1 VGSRAE
7 RGGTAFRE
15 FKRYPLFNPNDVV
28 AQAEVWQGAKDTVP
42 LTVKQPLGVTMQVD
56 SRPGMKVALVYDG
69 PVPAPIEKGQKVGLL
84 KITAPDYPE
93 MDAPLYAAES
103 VSRAGIFARMY
114 LGLRTLIFGHS
125 G

>member
-1 VGSRAE
+1 MSGINTRRAQVNLSGKIAVITGAGSE
-7 RGGTAFRE
+7 
-15 FKRYPLFNPNDVV
+15 
-28 AQAEVWQGAKDTVP
+28 
-42 LTVKQPLGVTMQVD
+42 LGLALALLAAH
-56 SRPGMKVALVYDG
+56 RGMKVALVYDG
-69 PVPAPIEKGQKVGLL
+69 PVPAPIEKGQKVGML

-114 LGLRTLIFGHS
+114 LGLRTLIFGRS